1 MKPNAILAVLGA
13 VMFTS
18 FVLTFADQAMGIR
31 RDKYLID
38 HKCRLIE
45 ASGAPADQ
53 IYECDTGL
61 TRLRDIG

>member
-1 MKPNAILAVLGA
+1 MKTNAAWALFGT
-13 VMFTS
+13 VMFIS
-18 FVLTFADQAMGIR
+18 VMLTFADQAMGIR

-45 ASGAPADQ
+45 SSGTAADH

-61 TRLRDIG
+61 ARLRDIG